1 MITDDYLFLRGP
13 NPSVYILVLFQ
24 RSTSASAIR
33 EILSGR
39 IQRTLTL
46 SEVLEE
52 YRANVLKHF
61 RKHSLP
67 SNYGLSTAALEEIKK
82 HNFDIEN
89 LVCDFSDPFIYGSGL
104 YPSIDESVLL
114 EVFGKKEVQVR
125 QVEHEI
131 ITGHDTII
139 TLDSLSRYND
149 EDNLATPT
157 SLLRKEVVP
166 KEEEQKQGDEEF
178 EIAKSHALGKI
189 GARVEQIITSPDLY
203 DVFNNT
209 VSFAHDIYNACKK
222 GVALEEIEE
231 TLQQKA
237 LQKKGVIFSHQPK
250 QEKALQPPDLSEIP
264 LYRGHQGRRRQGSP
278 SEVRPLDFL
287 KTHYGQYLSAFGAEE
302 NRVYQ
307 DQIRA
312 HDRKLIEGVKNQLR
326 AEGKGRKVSDFV
338 KTRSAR
344 VDRELEN
351 VSVEDLK
358 RKPQLAGTLY
368 SREKRA
374 ADKAK
379 APSRSRSRNS

>member
-250 QEKALQPPDLSEIP
+250 QEKAVQPPDLSGIP
-264 LYRGHQGRRRQGSP
+264 LWQGSKRG
-278 SEVRPLDFL
+278 EKVKALDYL
-287 KTHYGQYLSAFGAEE
+287 KTHYGQWLSAFGAEQ
-302 NRVYQ
+302 NSVFQ

-312 HDRKLIEGVKNQLR
+312 HDPKLMQGVRSQLHH
-326 AEGKGRKVSDFV
+326 EGKGRKVADFV

-344 VDRELEN
+344 VDRELESIN
-351 VSVEDLK
+351 SSNLK
-358 RKPQLAGTLY
+358 QAERLSAA
-368 SREKRA
+368 KRRRQARAQA
-374 ADKAK
+374 ASKASK
-379 APSRSRSRNS
+379 G